1 MNRNKGFTLT
11 EIVVVI
17 SLIGILAIVI
27 VPKVLSISDKAND
40 KGVLTQFKNIE
51 ENVRYHLLAKKELPN
66 IESFMDLVSEDYIFT
81 IKTAVIKKEN
91 NNYFLAIR
99 TVSDFLTT
107 YGEPL
112 GMSYIIHYDKN
123 SRDVLNG
130 FYEPGDE
137 VDTFVV
143 NDIEGCK
150 DILMKLPSKDVEAMI
165 LDCLYSNVPEV
176 VFYK

>member
-1 MNRNKGFTLT
+1 MNKNKGFTLT

-17 SLIGILAIVI
+17 SLIGILAIVLI
-27 VPKVLSISDKAND
+27 PKVLSISDKAND
-40 KGVLTQFKNIE
+40 KSVLAQFKNIE
-51 ENVRYHLLAKKELPN
+51 ENVRYHILSKKELPN
-66 IESFMDLVSEDYIFT
+66 IEDFIGLVSDDYIFT

-91 NNYFLAIR
+91 GSYFLAIR

-112 GMSYIIHYDKN
+112 GVSYIINYDKD
-123 SRDVLNG
+123 SADILNG
-130 FYEPGDE
+130 FYGPGPDT
-137 VDTFVV
+137 DTFVV

-150 DILMKLPSKDVEAMI
+150 DILMKLPSKDIEAII
-165 LDCLYSNVPEV
+165 LDCIQSNVPEV